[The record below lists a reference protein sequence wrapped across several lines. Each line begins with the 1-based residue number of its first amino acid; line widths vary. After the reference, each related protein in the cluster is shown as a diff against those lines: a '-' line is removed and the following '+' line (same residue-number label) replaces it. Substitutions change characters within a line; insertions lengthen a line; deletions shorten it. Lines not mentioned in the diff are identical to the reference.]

1 MILYCVLTC
10 SRGGL
15 FGTGI
20 VHSDIERTEYAP
32 TKTVA
37 TIETGQIF
45 GLAES
50 TTSYICRRKIRYG
63 TLLLRLVNTQG
74 SVNPFPGS
82 QKKWTKGGIRRTSGI
97 GKKSYLRSSTR
108 SSEHIHHTQSSHHR
122 EVLRHTDCRAVGTKA
137 IFRQTAPVALCS
149 LSALW

>member
-10 SRGGL
+10 SRGDL

-20 VHSDIERTEYAP
+20 VHIGIERTEYAP

-45 GLAES
+45 GLAQ
-50 TTSYICRRKIRYG
+50 ICNQQYMPKKIRYG

-82 QKKWTKGGIRRTSGI
+82 QKNWTKGVPGG
-97 GKKSYLRSSTR
+97 
-108 SSEHIHHTQSSHHR
+108 
-122 EVLRHTDCRAVGTKA
+122 
-137 IFRQTAPVALCS
+137 RQV
-149 LSALW
+149 